1 MQNNG
6 IDKKTVFV
14 IDILAI
20 IVLVL
25 LFIILPK
32 KYLIYFLIVW
42 LFVMLIAN
50 YFLIVKNTDIAN
62 DLSSADKSRNGIFRN
77 QVKALQR
84 ARESI
89 ILREPVFMN
98 LEADNKMKDVYILI
112 SKQVYSN
119 IKSSIQYMSTY
130 DYVRRP
136 NPTYLNELCQQTEKL
151 LQQLSELVE
160 YQIKLES
167 TVDDID
173 TNKVDSM
180 LDALKEITNQ
190 TKF

>member
-20 IVLVL
+20 IVLVF

-42 LFVMLIAN
+42 LLVMLIAN
-50 YFLIVKNTDIAN
+50 YFLIVKNTDITN
-62 DLSSADKSRNGIFRN
+62 DLASADKSRNGIFRN
-77 QVKALQR
+77 QVKALQI

-89 ILREPVFMN
+89 VLREPVFMN
-98 LEADNKMKDVYILI
+98 LEDDNKMKDVYILI

-130 DYVRRP
+130 DYIRRP